1 MTQTQAIGGVNTAAI
16 SPSAPRWF
24 SANPDRAWAE
34 KFFLVYSPIWMALM
48 GIMMVT
54 DWTKSFNDTQLLIHG
69 FLVAGPIFIVPTILR
84 RHANPAGRWYNS
96 YWFKANLYIGL
107 FGFFGN
113 YFGSEYFFDVL
124 GMVYN
129 MPNVTTV
136 LDAKLVGHSGQT
148 VPFIMYLYT
157 HAYFITYHTTAVILL
172 RRIMT
177 SGMPAT
183 RLLFLPITAIVG
195 YFWAWMETKA
205 MANPLI
211 TQTFHYTK
219 LDAML
224 AYGSAIY
231 ALYFIASF
239 PIFYFLDETAAKRW
253 DVWRVCGAGMAASM
267 LTFYFLD
274 GTAWLV
280 GAL

>member
-1 MTQTQAIGGVNTAAI
+1 MQQAHTLDNNRAIGMDD
-16 SPSAPRWF
+16 SSPRWF
-24 SANPDRAWAE
+24 SANQDRAWAE
-34 KFFLVYSPIWMALM
+34 KFFLFYSPVWMALM
-48 GIMMVT
+48 GLMMVT
-54 DWTKSFNDTQLLIHG
+54 GWVRTFNDSQLLLHG
-69 FLVAGPIFIVPTILR
+69 VIVAAPLFLLPMLLR

-96 YWFKANLYIGL
+96 YWFKTNLYIGI

-129 MPNVTTV
+129 LPNASTV
-136 LDAKLVGHSGQT
+136 LDANLVGRSNQP

-157 HAYFITYHTTAVILL
+157 HAYFITYHTTAVIVL

-177 SGMPAT
+177 SGLPAS
-183 RLLFLPITAIVG
+183 RILFLPIVCVVG

-205 MANPLI
+205 MANPMM
-211 TQTFHYTK
+211 TQTFYYTNM
-219 LDAML
+219 DAML

-239 PIFYFLDETAAKRW
+239 PIFYFLDESAQQRW
-253 DVWRVCGAGMAASM
+253 DVWRVCGAGMTASM

-274 GTAWLV
+274 AAAWMV
-280 GAL
+280 GSL